1 MSAGITLHPGD
12 LQRFAGSLARDDEPG
27 LAIGVYAGGT
37 LAAQAVAGCAVPE
50 HNVPVTGHTMFDI
63 ASVSKHMTAT
73 CLLLLARDGLLD
85 LDADIRPALPELA
98 IEVPV
103 TLRQC
108 LSHTAGLRD
117 YFALCEIAGIGVPGM
132 TEDRFTDLITGQRDL
147 DFPPGSAFSYSNTGY
162 ALASVL
168 VRRATGQSLA
178 QVAAERV
185 FGPLGMTATR
195 FRDDVSLPVPHLAA
209 GYVAA
214 AGQQGGQGTGFRRYD
229 STEEVTGDGAV
240 VTSLTDL
247 AAWHGFLA
255 AGAVL
260 GVSIRDGLLATRT
273 LTGGA
278 ATGYGLGLQA
288 VKVGGRPAWWHSGSW
303 AGYRAALIYLPEL
316 PAGVTVL
323 ASRNDRYASHVA
335 LAAAAALL
343 GDGDPAARYAEL
355 AGIRAGG
362 DAGGPAA
369 SRAAAAARALAG
381 VWHEPE
387 QDVFLDVAAD
397 DGQLLVGAPGGDG
410 GPERFELGAGGRWQG
425 LGTAAPSCY
434 TAAGGELVAA
444 WGLSGR
450 PEGRFRRADAAD
462 SDTGPAVPAGLF
474 RNDELRVHADLRS
487 DGPGARITIGLAP
500 ARPLVPAGPGVWRCR
515 GGTEPGGTP
524 LTVRASGDGAELQVS
539 APGARRV
546 RFTRVAG
553 AGPAPELP
561 RGLRG
566 WAR

>member
-1 MSAGITLHPGD
+1 MTAWQPESPSYPGD
-12 LQRFAGSLARDDEPG
+12 LQRFARSLARDGEPG
-27 LAIGVYAGGT
+27 LAIGVYAGGI
-37 LAAQAVAGCAVPE
+37 LAGHGVAGCAVAE
-50 HNVPVTGHTMFDI
+50 HGVPVTEHTLFDI

-73 CLLLLARDGLLD
+73 CLLLVARDGVID

-117 YFALCEIAGIGVPGM
+117 YFTLCEIAGIGVPGM
-132 TEDRFTDLITGQRDL
+132 TEDRFTDLITGQREL

-168 VRRATGQSLA
+168 VRRMTGNGLA

-185 FGPLGMTATR
+185 FGPLHMTATG
-195 FRDDVSLPVPHLAA
+195 FRDDVSRPVPRLAA

-214 AGQQGGQGTGFRRYD
+214 GTGREAGFRRYD

-255 AGAVL
+255 SGAIL
-260 GVSIRDGLLATRT
+260 GPDIRDGLLATRA

-278 ATGYGLGLQA
+278 STGYGLGLQA
-288 VKVGGRPAWWHSGSW
+288 IRVDGRPAWWHSGSW
-303 AGYRAALIYLPEL
+303 AGYRAALVYLPEL
-316 PAGVTVL
+316 QAGVTVL

-343 GDGDPAARYAEL
+343 GDGDPAARY
-355 AGIRAGG
+355 RANPMVANARAA
-362 DAGGPAA
+362 DPARAA
-369 SRAAAAARALAG
+369 SELAG

-387 QDVFLDVAAD
+387 QDVFLDVVAD
-397 DGQLLVGAPGGDG
+397 GGQLVIGAGGENG
-410 GPERFELGAGGRWQG
+410 GRDRFELGADGRWHG
-425 LGTAAPSCY
+425 IGTASASCY
-434 TAAGGELVAA
+434 AADGGELVAA
-444 WGLSGR
+444 WGLSDR
-450 PEGRFRRADAAD
+450 SEGRFRRAEPATGD
-462 SDTGPAVPAGLF
+462 SDGGRAVPAGWY
-474 RNDELRVHADLRS
+474 RNDELQVQSGLRA

-515 GGTEPGGTP
+515 GGDQPGSTQ
-524 LTVRASGDGAELQVS
+524 LTVRAAADGAELLVS

-546 RFTRVAG
+546 RFTRVPG
-553 AGPAPELP
+553 AGSGPELP

>member
-1 MSAGITLHPGD
+1 MSAGISLHPGD
-12 LQRFAGSLARDDEPG
+12 LQRFAGTLARDGEPG

-37 LAAQAVAGCAVPE
+37 LTAHAVAGCAVAE
-50 HNVPVTGHTMFDI
+50 HNVPVTEHTLFDI
-63 ASVSKHMTAT
+63 ASVSKHMTAA
-73 CLLLLARDGLLD
+73 CLLLLARDGVID
-85 LDADIRPALPELA
+85 LDADIRPAFPELA
-98 IEVPV
+98 VEVPV

-168 VRRATGQSLA
+168 VRRTTGQGLA
-178 QVAAERV
+178 EIAAERL
-185 FGPLGMTATR
+185 FGPLGMTATH
-195 FRDDVSLPVPHLAA
+195 FRDDVSLPVPRLAA

-214 AGQQGGQGTGFRRYD
+214 GGGQQGGPAPGFRRYD
-229 STEEVTGDGAV
+229 STEEVIGDGAV

-247 AAWHGFLA
+247 AAWHGFMA
-255 AGAVL
+255 SGAGL
-260 GVSIRDGLLATRT
+260 GAGIRDGLLATRA

-278 ATGYGLGLQA
+278 CTGYGLGLQA
-288 VKVGGRPAWWHSGSW
+288 ISVDGRPAWWHSGSW
-303 AGYRAALIYLPEL
+303 AGYRAAVIYLPEL

-335 LAAAAALL
+335 LATAAALL
-343 GDGDPAARYAEL
+343 GDGEPAERYLTL
-355 AGIRAGG
+355 AGVPASG
-362 DAGGPAA
+362 DAEAA
-369 SRAAAAARALAG
+369 SVLAG

-397 DGQLLVGAPGGDG
+397 GDRLVIGAGSENG
-410 GPERFELGAGGRWQG
+410 GPEHFELGADGRWHG
-425 LGTAAPSCY
+425 RGTAAASCY
-434 TAAGGELVAA
+434 LVSGGELIAG
-444 WGLSGR
+444 WGLSDR
-450 PEGRFRRADAAD
+450 SDGRFRRAEPATAD
-462 SDTGPAVPAGLF
+462 SDRGPAVPAGLY
-474 RNDELRVHADLRS
+474 RNDELRVHADLRA
-487 DGPGARITIGLAP
+487 DGPGAQITIGLAP

-515 GGTEPGGTP
+515 GGDQPGGTP
-524 LTVRASGDGAELQVS
+524 LTVRASGDGDELLVS

-546 RFTRVAG
+546 RFARVAG
-553 AGPAPELP
+553 AGPAPGLP